1 VGFIQAIALGV
12 VQGLTEFL
20 PVSSDGHLA
29 LTYRFFHQ
37 SPDLAFEVFLHLATL
52 IAMVI
57 YFRADIVSLSR
68 SLGPKGKG
76 STERRLVWLIVLAT
90 GISAVLAL
98 AMKKVVEHANESLV
112 VIGAGFLVTAAAL
125 VVAEVVGRRVPA
137 REPADLGWG
146 RTAGIA
152 VAQALAALPGVSR
165 SGSTIA
171 TGMLSGLS
179 RESAAR
185 FSFLLGIPI
194 IAAANV
200 YEAKDILTGAAPMP
214 SLAVSAAGFLAAGI
228 AGYIAIWGLLRF
240 VRTRPLYAFAV
251 YTAVVGMLTIA
262 WGAGLFS

>member
-1 VGFIQAIALGV
+1 MGFFQAIVLGA

-29 LTYRFFHQ
+29 LTYRLFHQ
-37 SPDLAFEVFLHLATL
+37 PPDLAFEVFLHLATL

-57 YFRADIVSLSR
+57 YFRADIARLLA

-76 STERRLVWLIVLAT
+76 TPERRLLWLIVLAT
-90 GISAVLAL
+90 AISAVLAL
-98 AMKKVVEHANESLV
+98 AMKKVVEQANTSLV
-112 VIGAGFLVTAAAL
+112 LVGAGFLVTAAAL
-125 VVAEVVGRRVPA
+125 VVAEVVGRRVAA

-146 RTAGIA
+146 RTAGVA

-165 SGSTIA
+165 SGLTIS

-185 FSFLLGIPI
+185 FSFLLGMPI
-194 IAAANV
+194 IAAANI
-200 YEAKDILTGAAPMP
+200 YEAKDIMSGAAPMP
-214 SLAVSAAGFLAAGI
+214 SLAVSAAGFLAAGVM
-228 AGYIAIWGLLRF
+228 GYLAIWGLLRF
-240 VRTRPLYAFAV
+240 VRTHPLYAFAV
-251 YTAVVGMLTIA
+251 YTALVGILTIA